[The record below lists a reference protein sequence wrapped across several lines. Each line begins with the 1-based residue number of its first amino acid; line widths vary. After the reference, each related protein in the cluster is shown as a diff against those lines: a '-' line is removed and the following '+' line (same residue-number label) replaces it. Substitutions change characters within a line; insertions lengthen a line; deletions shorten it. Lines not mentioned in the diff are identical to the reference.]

1 MGGRGRVTDPGSDK
15 QRTYAELVVSGEK
28 RTMVAAYESVYG
40 SGGSRKTR
48 VNEASR
54 LWRSPYC
61 QTVAEGARRRLDAE
75 RRRKL
80 AGERDAVR
88 NRLWGI
94 ADASEARDS
103 DRLTALRMLGS
114 QTGVEMFSEAHTIT
128 QGPQTGTD
136 AELISELEILLR
148 NALGVN

>member
-1 MGGRGRVTDPGSDK
+1 MSEAGSER
-15 QRTYAELVVSGEK
+15 QRAFAEVVVAGEK
-28 RTMVAAYESVYG
+28 RTLVDAYESVYG
-40 SGGSRKTR
+40 SGGARRTR
-48 VNEASR
+48 VNRASK
-54 LWRSPYC
+54 LWRSTYC

>member
-1 MGGRGRVTDPGSDK
+1 MSEAGSER
-15 QRTYAELVVSGEK
+15 QRAFAEVVVAGEK
-28 RTMVAAYESVYG
+28 RTLVDAYESVYG
-40 SGGSRKTR
+40 SGGARRTR
-48 VNEASR
+48 VNRASK
-54 LWRSPYC
+54 LWRSTYC

-94 ADASEARDS
+94 ADAPEARDS
-103 DRLTALRMLGS
+103 DKLTALRMLGS
-114 QTGVEMFSEAHTIT
+114 QSGVDMFAERVEVANVV
-128 QGPQTGTD
+128 QGSD
-136 AELISELEILLR
+136 AELIAELESLLR

>member
-1 MGGRGRVTDPGSDK
+1 MTEPGSDK

-94 ADASEARDS
+94 ADAPEARDS
-103 DRLTALRMLGS
+103 DKLTALRMLGS
-114 QTGVEMFSEAHTIT
+114 QSGVDMFAERVEVANVV
-128 QGPQTGTD
+128 QGSD
-136 AELISELEILLR
+136 AELIAELESLLR